1 VQPAACPP
9 APAELLFLRDRELW
23 VCAEAGGMPTEVL
36 HDEAILRDVVKFWVA
51 SGGRVVLLLT
61 QEGALYAFDREVD
74 ELTLI
79 PTVGQLES
87 TYGTWVAPSPDGT
100 DVLYLAWGVQPGRG
114 PAAGAEGSATLVQ
127 GSFDDPRA
135 PHRAVAYCEGSP
147 ERPCRGFW
155 LSPDGTAAVLGDRD
169 GFWYISL
176 AAPEEKRLALSDPD
190 GEVVLLSWSPSGQWV
205 LLAAADENRPAL
217 TMFAPDS
224 SVSGTVPATSW
235 RATPLCITP
244 CRIGATW
251 ASDSSLWITW
261 ETGLNG
267 CVAHVDPTEMNGD
280 TWVPVEQ
287 PPALCNIGAGALR
300 PWAPDTVISRMQP
313 AFVLAFLQPEG
324 DHRAGGLYALAE
336 DHHIEPIALLP
347 KEASS
352 VRWSRDGNVFLV
364 LDHDGNAL
372 RMGVLRPPMLFD
384 VEELLRGAHH
394 LTWSVPAGE

>member
-1 VQPAACPP
+1 
-9 APAELLFLRDRELW
+9 
-23 VCAEAGGMPTEVL
+23 
-36 HDEAILRDVVKFWVA
+36 
-51 SGGRVVLLLT
+51 
-61 QEGALYAFDREVD
+61 
-74 ELTLI
+74 
-79 PTVGQLES
+79 
-87 TYGTWVAPSPDGT
+87 
-100 DVLYLAWGVQPGRG
+100 
-114 PAAGAEGSATLVQ
+114 
-127 GSFDDPRA
+127 
-135 PHRAVAYCEGSP
+135 
-147 ERPCRGFW
+147 
-155 LSPDGTAAVLGDRD
+155 VLGDRH

-190 GEVVLLSWSPSGQWV
+190 GEVVLLSWSPNGQWV

-224 SVSGTVPATSW
+224 SASGTVPATSW

-280 TWVPVEQ
+280 TWVPIEQ

-300 PWAPDTVISRMQP
+300 PWAPDTAISRTQP
-313 AFVLAFLQPEG
+313 AFV
-324 DHRAGGLYALAE
+324 ALAE

-352 VRWSRDGNVFLV
+352 VLWSLDGNVFLV

-372 RMGVLRPPMLFD
+372 RMGVLSPPMLFD
-384 VEELLRGAHH
+384 VEDLLRGAYHFA
-394 LTWSVPAGE
+394 WSVPAGE